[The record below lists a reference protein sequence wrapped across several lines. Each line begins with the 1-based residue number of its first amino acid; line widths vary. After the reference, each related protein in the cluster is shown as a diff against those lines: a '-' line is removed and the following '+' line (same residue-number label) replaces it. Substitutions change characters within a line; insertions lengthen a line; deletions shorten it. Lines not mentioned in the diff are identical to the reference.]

1 MAYNRS
7 NGGAAALAKARIL
20 TGRPYVFGG
29 TWPESGGTDCSG
41 LWQWAYEQVGVTLPR
56 TTYEQF
62 DFPGTVLEDT
72 VEYEAGDLI
81 FIEGSDPGPNGEPG
95 HVMGYVSPGVVFQAP
110 YTGVTINQYNYDTSV
125 FSYRTRPALLLP
137 AAPVKPI
144 GNPTPEQVAKSG
156 LVALH
161 NTTEAKQ
168 AIANGWTLW
177 IWNGA
182 KFVPAPANK
191 PLPQNTVEYANKG
204 WHAARPKPYQP

>member
-29 TWPESGGTDCSG
+29 TWPTSGGTDCSG
-41 LWQWAYEQVGVTLPR
+41 LWQWAYEQIGITLPR

-62 DFPGTVLEDT
+62 DFPGTVLEST
-72 VEYEAGDLI
+72 VEYEVGDLI
-81 FIEGSDPGPNGEPG
+81 FIEGSDPVPT
-95 HVMGYVSPGVVFQAP
+95 VSRDTSWDTSHPALCFRLRTPALRC
-110 YTGVTINQYNYDTSV
+110 NQYSYDTSV

-137 AAPVKPI
+137 PAPVKPI

-204 WHAARPKPYQP
+204 WHTARPKPYQP